1 MLVVPNVIFNENDML
16 NWDSVAVES
25 FAVKKPLDS
34 SSSSKKQSEFTPRK
48 FRSLAEIY
56 QSSNFAPTAFKP
68 TTFEDAMPKPEWKAV
83 MRDETNA
90 IERNKTWKLVD
101 LPIGTEAIGLKWI
114 YKSKFNSNG
123 IL

>member
-1 MLVVPNVIFNENDML
+1 ML